1 MQNVIKARNPGT
13 KSRGKLTIRNCRSQI
28 MTATATAN
36 TTATAN
42 YRSRSAG
49 RKLRTTAHNYDF
61 A

>member
-1 MQNVIKARNPGT
+1 MQNVIKTRNPGT
-13 KSRGKLTIRNCRSQI
+13 KSRGKLTGRNCKSQI
-28 MTATATAN
+28 MTAAAN

-49 RKLRTTAHNYDF
+49 RKLRTTAHNCDF

>member
-28 MTATATAN
+28 MTATAN

-49 RKLRTTAHNYDF
+49 RKLRTTAHNCDF